1 MPTFDADTLRM
12 LMPLVVTVAA
22 GCVLLMWGA
31 FTRRLGRSATA
42 LLLLVH
48 AALFVLVAQLWNR
61 GGYPIL
67 GGALVVDRFGLFFF
81 GVCVACSLGTVLL
94 SPGYLDRFNIA
105 RAEYYALLLFSL
117 AGMFVLVTG
126 NDLLAIFLGLELMSL
141 AVYVAVGYRRRDV
154 LANEAALKYFLL
166 GAFAAAFFLFGMSI
180 LYGLTGSFS
189 LRVIAAEAVG
199 GGLVDQGAFRLAV
212 ALLLVGFAFKV
223 SAVPF
228 HMWVPDVYQGAPSPV
243 TAFMASAVKAA
254 GFGALLRVLLVALPS
269 ARAHWAEIVG
279 VLAVATMTVGNLTA
293 LVQRNVKRM
302 LAFSSIAHAGY
313 ILVALAA
320 VGIDNPRPAAAVMFY
335 LAAYAV
341 MTMGA
346 FAGVAMIERR
356 TGSRGLELEDYA
368 GLGWRWPLIGATLTV
383 TMLGMAGIPGTAGF
397 FAKYYAFGAA
407 VERGLVALAVVGVLN
422 SALSLYYYLRV
433 IVYLYMRRPVEDV
446 PVRPA
451 WGMLAVLIAGL
462 VLTIWYGLG
471 PGGLLPGIED
481 LAAWTTDSVT
491 RLAQLR

>member
-1 MPTFDADTLRM
+1 M
-12 LMPLVVTVAA
+12 
-22 GCVLLMWGA
+22 
-31 FTRRLGRSATA
+31 
-42 LLLLVH
+42 
-48 AALFVLVAQLWNR
+48 
-61 GGYPIL
+61 
-67 GGALVVDRFGLFFF
+67 
-81 GVCVACSLGTVLL
+81 
-94 SPGYLDRFNIA
+94 
-105 RAEYYALLLFSL
+105 
-117 AGMFVLVTG
+117 
-126 NDLLAIFLGLELMSL
+126 
-141 AVYVAVGYRRRDV
+141 
-154 LANEAALKYFLL
+154 
-166 GAFAAAFFLFGMSI
+166 
-180 LYGLTGSFS
+180 
-189 LRVIAAEAVG
+189 
-199 GGLVDQGAFRLAV
+199 
-212 ALLLVGFAFKV
+212 
-223 SAVPF
+223 
-228 HMWVPDVYQGAPSPV
+228 
-243 TAFMASAVKAA
+243 
-254 GFGALLRVLLVALPS
+254 LLVALPS